1 MGRECR
7 GFWPDW
13 PIMALLVRRRAAA
26 EIRHLLGSMN
36 AELSADR
43 LEMDCSVVGSLFF
56 TPEKHQPQIAWVLA
70 FKELGVVE
78 WLIFSLQIN
87 RFDRI

>member
-7 GFWPDW
+7 RFWPDW

-26 EIRHLLGSMN
+26 EIRHLLESMN

-56 TPEKHQPQIAWVLA
+56 YSEKASAANSLGSRFQRIGCG
-70 FKELGVVE
+70 GVVDF
-78 WLIFSLQIN
+78 LSSN
-87 RFDRI
+87 KST